1 MTSLSTKI
9 TNAFQRA
16 HVATLNT
23 AMEKV
28 ENTRRTLMTASA
40 TMLTPILIH
49 IAMLI
54 ASSRLLK
61 YSTLKM
67 ATLKWKQLAVE
78 EPSKSLTLEI
88 PSS

>member
-1 MTSLSTKI
+1 
-9 TNAFQRA
+9 
-16 HVATLNT
+16 
-23 AMEKV
+23 
-28 ENTRRTLMTASA
+28 MTASA